1 MGHKKFPKRLVL
13 FLIFFI
19 CIIFLSFFLTYNS
32 AVNKPIKSKEKEI
45 IIKVDKGQGFY
56 DVINILDKENILRNK
71 FMIKV
76 NLSINSRNIQL
87 REGSYKINTDLS
99 LNELIEA
106 LEGKSVNENLIS
118 LTIPEGYT
126 IEDIGKVIEEKNIA
140 SKEEFI
146 KAVENYELPWFIEK
160 NKNKRYDLEG
170 YLYPDT
176 YFIEK
181 DTDLNDIIKMMVER
195 FEEVLTQIQEESDVN
210 FDNSKI
216 NDITTIG
223 SMIEK
228 EAQVDKDRPIIS
240 SVIYNRLEK
249 DMKLQI
255 DATVLYAMNEHVDV
269 VLYKHLETDSPYNTY
284 KYKGLPVGPICNP
297 GKESLKAA
305 LMPDKTDYLYYIL
318 QKDKSHYFTN
328 EYNDFLNKKK
338 ELGY

>member
-1 MGHKKFPKRLVL
+1 
-13 FLIFFI
+13 
-19 CIIFLSFFLTYNS
+19 
-32 AVNKPIKSKEKEI
+32 
-45 IIKVDKGQGFY
+45 
-56 DVINILDKENILRNK
+56 
-71 FMIKV
+71 
-76 NLSINSRNIQL
+76 
-87 REGSYKINTDLS
+87 
-99 LNELIEA
+99 
-106 LEGKSVNENLIS
+106 
-118 LTIPEGYT
+118 
-126 IEDIGKVIEEKNIA
+126 
-140 SKEEFI
+140 
-146 KAVENYELPWFIEK
+146 
-160 NKNKRYDLEG
+160 
-170 YLYPDT
+170 
-176 YFIEK
+176 
-181 DTDLNDIIKMMVER
+181 MMVER
-195 FEEVLTQIQEESDVN
+195 FEEILTQIQEESGVN

-228 EAQVDKDRPIIS
+228 EAQVDKDRPLIS

-318 QKDKSHYFTN
+318 KEDKSHYFTN

>member
-1 MGHKKFPKRLVL
+1 MGHKKFPKRLVF
-13 FLIFFI
+13 FLVFFI
-19 CIIFLSFFLTYNS
+19 CIIFLSFFITYNNV
-32 AVNKPIKSKEKEI
+32 VNKPIKSKEKEI
-45 IIKVDKGQGFY
+45 TIKVDKGEGFY
-56 DVINILDKENILRNK
+56 DIINKLDKDNILKNK

-76 NLSINSRNIQL
+76 NLSINNRNIQI

-99 LNELIEA
+99 LNELIEV
-106 LEGKSVNENLIS
+106 LEGKGLNEDLIS

-126 IEDIGKVIEEKNIA
+126 IDDIGKAIEEKNIA
-140 SKEEFI
+140 SKEELI

-181 DTDLNDIIKMMVER
+181 DTDLNSIIKMMVER
-195 FEEVLTQIQEESDVN
+195 FEDILTQIQEESGLS

-216 NDITTIG
+216 NEITTIG
-223 SMIEK
+223 SIIEK
-228 EAQVDKDRPIIS
+228 EAQVDKDRPLIA
-240 SVIYNRLEK
+240 SVISNRLEK
-249 DMKLQI
+249 NMKLQI
-255 DATVLYAMNEHVDV
+255 DATVLYAMNEHVEV

-305 LMPDKTDYLYYIL
+305 LMPDKSDYLYYIL
-318 QKDKSHYFTN
+318 KEDKSHYFTN
-328 EYNDFLNKKK
+328 DYNDFLNKKK

>member
-1 MGHKKFPKRLVL
+1 
-13 FLIFFI
+13 
-19 CIIFLSFFLTYNS
+19 
-32 AVNKPIKSKEKEI
+32 
-45 IIKVDKGQGFY
+45 
-56 DVINILDKENILRNK
+56 
-71 FMIKV
+71 MIKV
-76 NLSINSRNIQL
+76 NLSINGRSIQL

-106 LEGKSVNENLIS
+106 LEGKSLNENLIS

-195 FEEVLTQIQEESDVN
+195 FEEVLTQIQEESEVN

-228 EAQVDKDRPIIS
+228 EAQVDKDRPLIS

-255 DATVLYAMNEHVDV
+255 DATILYAMNEHVDV

>member
-126 IEDIGKVIEEKNIA
+126 IEDIGKAIEEK
-140 SKEEFI
+140 
-146 KAVENYELPWFIEK
+146 
-160 NKNKRYDLEG
+160 
-170 YLYPDT
+170 
-176 YFIEK
+176 
-181 DTDLNDIIKMMVER
+181 
-195 FEEVLTQIQEESDVN
+195 
-210 FDNSKI
+210 
-216 NDITTIG
+216 
-223 SMIEK
+223 
-228 EAQVDKDRPIIS
+228 
-240 SVIYNRLEK
+240 
-249 DMKLQI
+249 
-255 DATVLYAMNEHVDV
+255 
-269 VLYKHLETDSPYNTY
+269 
-284 KYKGLPVGPICNP
+284 
-297 GKESLKAA
+297 
-305 LMPDKTDYLYYIL
+305 
-318 QKDKSHYFTN
+318 
-328 EYNDFLNKKK
+328 
-338 ELGY
+338 

>member
-1 MGHKKFPKRLVL
+1 
-13 FLIFFI
+13 
-19 CIIFLSFFLTYNS
+19 
-32 AVNKPIKSKEKEI
+32 
-45 IIKVDKGQGFY
+45 
-56 DVINILDKENILRNK
+56 
-71 FMIKV
+71 MIKV
-76 NLSINSRNIQL
+76 NLSINGRSIQL

-106 LEGKSVNENLIS
+106 LEGKSLNENLIS

-195 FEEVLTQIQEESDVN
+195 FEEVLTQIQEESEVN

-228 EAQVDKDRPIIS
+228 EAQVDKDRPLIS

-255 DATVLYAMNEHVDV
+255 DATILYAMNEHVDV

-318 QKDKSHYFTN
+318 KEDKSHYFTN